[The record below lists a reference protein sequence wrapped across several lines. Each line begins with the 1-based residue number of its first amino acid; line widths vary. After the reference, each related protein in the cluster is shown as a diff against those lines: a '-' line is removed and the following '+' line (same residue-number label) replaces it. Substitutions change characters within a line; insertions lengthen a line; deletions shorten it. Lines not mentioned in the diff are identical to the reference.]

1 MVAILLLVKVCIFSM
16 GFQAG
21 YDGGGD
27 ISCFHKSICSLRLLH
42 NSHEM

>member
-21 YDGGGD
+21 YGGD